1 MIRGITFSEQMF
13 YSADFAHFMNTFL
26 CGGIGITK
34 GCSCTS
40 DGTKVNIGTGYFV
53 AHGRLMNVESDEVVD
68 ATRGFQTGYNRI
80 VYEIDLSK
88 ENTILDFRQGAI
100 KVIQTETLIQEDL
113 DATGKV
119 YQFPFCH
126 FQWSGTAI
134 TSFVVDAPTLVVDDI
149 LGQWSDN
156 YTAINAQ
163 FDIWFAQQK
172 TATTNWINQQK
183 PTVEDLI
190 ASLEAGGFARTTS
203 YSAAIGTS
211 WSGSSAPFTQNI
223 TVSGIL
229 ATDEPIVDLVTTT
242 SNYEKE
248 MEEYAKIFKITTSA
262 NKITV
267 YATEKT
273 TASIQIKLKVVR

>member
-26 CGGIGITK
+26 CGGVGITK

-40 DGTKVNIGTGYFV
+40 DGTKVTIGTGYFV

-126 FQWSGTAI
+126 FQWSGTEI
-134 TSFVVDAPTLVVDDI
+134 TGFVVDAPTLVVDDI
-149 LGQWSDN
+149 LDQWSDN

-183 PTVEDLI
+183 QTVEDLI

-203 YSAAIGTS
+203 YSAVIGTT
-211 WSGSSAPFTQNI
+211 WTAEGSVHKQAV

-229 ATDEPIVDLVTTT
+229 ATDNPIIDLVTTT
-242 SNYEKE
+242 EGFE
-248 MEEYAKIFKITTSA
+248 AEQEEYAKIFKAETSA
-262 NKITV
+262 DTITF
-267 YATEKT
+267 YASDETTTELN
-273 TASIQIKLKVVR
+273 IQIKVVH